1 MSILTC
7 IQNILQLF
15 IPPIVIKGA
24 RAVKNL
30 FKNPDLYSLG
40 FHYLEYAPN
49 GWQTQLPN
57 GQNIGWSVDSV
68 VDTEKSKWNIFCRN
82 LEGPGPLGFSHEHHD
97 LSVIRNPNF
106 HNVHI
111 SYAYVLALAAHRKN
125 SISVLDWGGALG
137 HYYLV
142 GKAVLPDVSIDFH
155 VKEVPLIAKA
165 GKQVNPEVHWYDDES
180 CLERD
185 YDLIMMTGSIPY
197 MKDWAD
203 VLHRIA
209 PSVKDYLFIARLP
222 VVEHSPSFVAI
233 QRLYNSQ
240 MLHQQI
246 NQAEFLETVKDTG
259 LTLVRE
265 FVVGDRPYIRGA
277 PEQCEVRGWL
287 FKRDMISG
295 EYNKNENS

>member
-1 MSILTC
+1 MSIQTRME
-7 IQNILQLF
+7 NILKLF

-24 RAVKNL
+24 RFVQNL
-30 FKNPDLYSLG
+30 LQKPDLYSMG
-40 FHYLEYAPN
+40 FHTLEYAPN
-49 GWQTQLPN
+49 GWQTQLN
-57 GQNIGWSVDSV
+57 NNRNKGWSVNSV
-68 VDTEKSKWNIFCRN
+68 IDTEKAKWDVFCRN
-82 LEGPGPLGFSHEHHD
+82 LEGPGPLGFSHEHTD
-97 LSVIRNPNF
+97 LSIIRNPNF

-111 SYAYVLALAAHRKN
+111 SYAYVLALTAHKKD

-142 GKAVLPDVSIDFH
+142 AKAVLPGVDIDFH
-155 VKEVPLIAKA
+155 VKEVPLMAKA
-165 GKQVNPEVHWYDDES
+165 GEQLNPEVHWYDDET

-185 YDLIMMTGSIPY
+185 YDLVMMTGSIPY
-197 MKDWAD
+197 MEDWAD

-209 PSVKDYLFIARLP
+209 RSIKEYLFISRLP
-222 VVEHSPSFVAI
+222 VVEHSPSFVAV

-246 NQAEFLETVKDTG
+246 NQTELLETVRETG

-265 FVVGDRPYIRGA
+265 FVVGDRPYIKGA

-287 FKRDMISG
+287 FKRETMSRA
-295 EYNKNENS
+295 YS